1 MPELPEVETVR
12 RGLLAEV
19 LGQKVLQVKVH
30 RASVVR
36 GAPKALCRAIEG
48 QTLEGIDRAA
58 KYLLFRFG
66 PHSLLAHL
74 GMSGKFVVTKAQE
87 PLKPHDRVVFTL
99 SDQRRLVFSE
109 LRCFGFL
116 ELLDPNVQHP
126 RLAKLGVD
134 ALTAAIEPKALQAAW
149 SHTKRPLKT
158 LLLDQSPLAGIGN
171 IYAAEILFAAKLS
184 PLLAGNKL
192 RPTQALRLLEETRRI
207 LGLALEANG
216 TSISDFRRV
225 DDKTGGFQE
234 FLQVYG
240 KTDQPCRTCGRE
252 IKRIIQAGRSS
263 FYCPHC
269 QKL

>member
-12 RGLLAEV
+12 RGLEQEV
-19 LGQKVLQVKVH
+19 LGQRVLKVTVH

-36 GAPKALCRAIEG
+36 GNPRALCKAVEG
-48 QTLEGIDRAA
+48 QTLERIERQA
-58 KYLLFRFG
+58 KYLLFHFG
-66 PHSLLAHL
+66 SASLLAHL
-74 GMSGKFVVTKAQE
+74 GMSGKFVVTRAKE
-87 PLKPHDRVVFTL
+87 PLKPHDRVVFIL
-99 SDQRRLVFSE
+99 EDQRRLVFSE

-116 ELLDPNVQHP
+116 ELLGRDLNHP

-134 ALTAAIEPKALQAAW
+134 ALSAPIEPRALQAAW
-149 SHTKRPLKT
+149 AKTKRPLKT
-158 LLLDQSPLAGIGN
+158 LLLDQNPLAGIGN
-171 IYAAEILFAAKLS
+171 IYASEILFAAKLS

-192 RPTQALRLLEETRRI
+192 RPSQAVRLLEETRRI

-240 KTDQPCRTCGRE
+240 KEDQPCRTCGRG